1 MAEDKKIKGNEDEL
15 NSLFKET
22 LDGLRDDLTEADE
35 NVQLYLQ
42 AILNDPGG
50 KELYGS
56 LYNDALKIKGS
67 SRDRFLKFLGLI
79 KDRVGKKEDMALKK
93 KEETGSEFAVD
104 HGELNTWVERIKQQ
118 AEGENV
124 KPFIEP
130 KTPTQPVNEPRTR
143 TEPESESTDED
154 ELYLSD
160 EYDEDEDGY
169 DEGGYDEED

>member
-22 LDGLRDDLTEADE
+22 LDGLRDDLNEADE

-67 SRDRFLKFLGLI
+67 SRDRFLKFLSLI
-79 KDRVGKKEDMALKK
+79 KDRVGKKEDMALKT
-93 KEETGSEFAVD
+93 KETTGSEFAVD
-104 HGELNTWVERIKQQ
+104 HAELNDLVSKIRQS
-118 AEGENV
+118 EGEDA

-130 KTPTQPVNEPRTR
+130 IRIESAFTNRETTNE
-143 TEPESESTDED
+143 
-154 ELYLSD
+154 
-160 EYDEDEDGY
+160 EYNG
-169 DEGGYDEED
+169 EEDDDTDDDYELDEFGNNEED